1 MENLVKISTEM
12 ITENQFKNKMEKVP
26 SFFNIKMHE
35 SSLVY
40 YGLAVYLKKED
51 LEKLGF
57 QKVIDITNEYQG
69 IFIQNKYV

>member
-26 SFFNIKMHE
+26 DFFNIKMYE